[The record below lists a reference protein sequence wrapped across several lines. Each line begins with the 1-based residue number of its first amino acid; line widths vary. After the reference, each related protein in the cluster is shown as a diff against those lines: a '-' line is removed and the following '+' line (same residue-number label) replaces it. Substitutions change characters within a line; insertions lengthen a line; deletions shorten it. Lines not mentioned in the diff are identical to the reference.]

1 VFLVHQINALSD
13 IYNVSIITN
22 MKDNNN
28 LLDNISNKVKIINL
42 PIVREINLFS
52 DLFALFKLILIF
64 RKNKF
69 SLVHSVSPKAGL
81 LTAVAAWVVRVPNR
95 LHTFTGQ
102 VWVTKKGVS
111 RWLFKLLDKLIITL
125 NTKILVD
132 SKSQEIFLIKENLL
146 TMGGSLVLGS
156 GSLSGVDL
164 KRFQPSI
171 RQRKI
176 VRQELDISSDC
187 VVFLFLGRIKK
198 DKGVFELA
206 KAFKNISL
214 NNNIILLIVGPD
226 EDNLVQKLSHI
237 LDFSIERTRFIDF
250 TETPEKYMMASDIFV
265 LPSYREGFGSV
276 IIEAASCGI
285 PSIGSDI
292 YGLSDAIKDGETG
305 ILIPAKSE
313 KYLEEAMIKLLD
325 NKNLRIKMG
334 HMACHYAQDNFSQD
348 KITMLLIILYE
359 GIII

>member
-1 VFLVHQINALSD
+1 MN
-13 IYNVSIITN
+13 
-22 MKDNNN
+22 DNNI
-28 LLDNISNKVKIINL
+28 LLDNISNKIEIINL
-42 PIVREINLFS
+42 PIVREINLIS
-52 DLFALFKLILIF
+52 DLFALLKLILIF

-81 LTAVAAWVVRVPNR
+81 LTAIAAWAIQVPNR

-102 VWVTKKGVS
+102 VWVTKKGMIK
-111 RWLFKLLDKLIITL
+111 WLLKLLDKLIITL

-132 SKSQEIFLIKENLL
+132 SISQEEFLIKENLL
-146 TMGGSLVLGS
+146 NVGNALVLGS
-156 GSLSGVDL
+156 GSLGGVDL
-164 KRFQPSI
+164 QRFQSST

-176 VRQELDISSDC
+176 VRQELNISSDC
-187 VVFLFLGRIKK
+187 IVFLFVGRIKK

-214 NNNIILLIVGPD
+214 NNNNNIALLIVGPD
-226 EDNLVQKLSHI
+226 EDNLVQRLSSV
-237 LDFSIERTRFIDF
+237 LDSSFNYTRFIDF
-250 TETPEKYMMASDIFV
+250 TNTPEKYMMASDIFV

-305 ILIPAKSE
+305 ILVPVKSE

-325 NKNLRIKMG
+325 NNNLRIKMG
-334 HMACHYAQDNFSQD
+334 DMACHHAQDSFSQD
-348 KITMLLIILYE
+348 KITMLLIKLYE
-359 GIII
+359 RIIL